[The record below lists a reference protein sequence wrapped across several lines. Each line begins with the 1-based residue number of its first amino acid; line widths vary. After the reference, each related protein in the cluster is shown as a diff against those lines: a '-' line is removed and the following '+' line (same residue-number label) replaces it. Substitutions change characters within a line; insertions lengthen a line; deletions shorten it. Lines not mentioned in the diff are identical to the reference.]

1 MTSRFRLT
9 PDKRWMPGHAP
20 NVAPCLPAAQV
31 ILMDSHE
38 KATLIQPWINEE
50 ERVTVDFVSEKDL
63 NAKVLDCTDQ
73 VVELELETAVP
84 HMKQRVILP
93 LREIQV
99 SEDRSHYTRDPDE
112 PVRHSRLRIS
122 SVQERPKGPFH

>member
-1 MTSRFRLT
+1 
-9 PDKRWMPGHAP
+9 
-20 NVAPCLPAAQV
+20 
-31 ILMDSHE
+31 MDSHE

-93 LREIQV
+93 LREIQ
-99 SEDRSHYTRDPDE
+99 D
-112 PVRHSRLRIS
+112 
-122 SVQERPKGPFH
+122 Q